1 MPGESSFRPVYSRC
15 LQPRSKGMNEDMVEA
30 QAAVGNESR
39 PGHMGR
45 HAQRLEK
52 DERVEYVFVQRLEVR
67 LGQGPRGGAG
77 AG

>member
-1 MPGESSFRPVYSRC
+1 
-15 LQPRSKGMNEDMVEA
+15 MNEDMVEA